1 MRYTLK
7 DYQADAVSGVLSNLA
22 KARSYYAMHNDA
34 SRFALSAP
42 TGAGKTVMAAAVIE
56 ALFFGSDDFD
66 FEPDPGAVVLWFSD
80 DPSLNKQSRHRL
92 QASSSE
98 LDSRLVT
105 IKNSFN
111 DGKFRPGNVYFLN
124 TQKLMSTSKLV
135 RGDSAGADGQSILF
149 QPRPD
154 DQQKTIWD
162 TITATI
168 EDKNVRLYM
177 VLDEAHRGMK
187 STNDGTIVKR
197 LINGYNGV
205 PPIPIVWG
213 ISATVERFEK
223 AMTGVEGRT
232 ALPSVD
238 VNTELVQASGLLK
251 DDIVLSIPDESGTFD
266 TVLLTRGVQKVKAAS
281 AEWVAYAKEQGVSE
295 PVIPLLI
302 VQVPNKADD
311 AILTRTVDTIRAAWP
326 GLPIDA
332 FANVFG
338 DHKDL
343 IASQIPIPYV
353 APERVQDDTRIR
365 ILLAKDAIST
375 GWDCPRAEVLVSF
388 RPATDPTHITQLL
401 GRMVRTPL
409 ARRIPGNELLNAVH
423 CLLPHFNRETAE
435 SVARTLMGTQG
446 NPRETGGNKARRV
459 LFDPITLTTN
469 EEVPAE
475 VWDAYQAMPSQTVP
489 KTGTKPVKRLTAFAK
504 ALADDQL
511 VPNAGATAHALL
523 HKALD
528 GRSVQYA
535 DELMKATADVET
547 VSLVD
552 IIGHGG
558 TVKSSATYTER
569 ADHRAVEDAYRDA
582 GRQLSR
588 DLARTYADH
597 LVAEDADEDDLLESH
612 VKVAAIARIP
622 QVLEAL
628 DNEANSIAKKWFA
641 ETHVARSNLTD
652 DRQSLYDDIL
662 SMSTVP
668 ERVSLSVPH
677 KGQAD
682 TKLRD
687 EQGQE
692 KPLPRLPLHLLADED
707 GLYPADLNTWE
718 TTVYETESARAGF
731 LAWYRN
737 PSRSTKES
745 LAAAYLESD
754 GSYKAMRPDF
764 IFFRRKPS
772 GDVTAD
778 IVDPHG
784 HHLSDALAKLR
795 GYASYVEAYGSEL
808 GRVEAVSKIGSTFR
822 VLDFKN
828 AAVREATRAAE
839 SAENLYRSNIAF
851 DYDRL

>member
-7 DYQADAVSGVLSNLA
+7 DYQADAVGGVLTNLT
-22 KARSYYAMHNDA
+22 KARSYYSMHGDA

-92 QASSSE
+92 RTSSSE

-111 DGKFRPGNVYFLN
+111 DAKFRPGNVYFLN

-135 RGDSAGADGQSILF
+135 RGDVTGADGQTLLF
-149 QPRPD
+149 PPRPD
-154 DQQKTIWD
+154 DQQNTIWD
-162 TITATI
+162 TITATV
-168 EDKNVRLYM
+168 EDPDIRLYM

-187 STNDGTIVKR
+187 STTDGTIVKR
-197 LINGYNGV
+197 LINGYNGI

-238 VNTELVQASGLLK
+238 VNNELVQASGLLK
-251 DDIVLSIPDESGTFD
+251 DDIILSIPDESGTFD

-281 AEWVAYAKEQGVSE
+281 AEWVAYAAEQGDSE

-302 VQVPNKADD
+302 VQVPNKADH
-311 AILTRTVDTIRAAWP
+311 ATLTRTVDTIRAAWP
-326 GLPIDA
+326 ELPIEA

-338 DHKDL
+338 EHKDL
-343 IASQIPIPYV
+343 MASQVPIPYV
-353 APERVQDDTRIR
+353 APERVQDDTHIR
-365 ILLAKDAIST
+365 VLLAKDAIST

-388 RPATDPTHITQLL
+388 RPASDPTHITQLL

-423 CLLPHFNRETAE
+423 CLLPHFNRDTAE

-469 EEVPAE
+469 QAVPE
-475 VWDAYQAMPSQTVP
+475 DVWEAYRAIPSQTVP
-489 KTGTKPVKRLTAFAK
+489 KAGIKPVKRLTAFAK

-523 HKALD
+523 HNALD

-535 DELMKATADVET
+535 AELDKATSDVET
-547 VSLVD
+547 VTMVD

-558 TVKSSATYTER
+558 KIKSSGTYTEL
-569 ADHRAVEDAYRDA
+569 ADHRAVEEAYRDA

-597 LVAEDADEDDLLESH
+597 LVGNDADEDDLLESH

-628 DNEANSIAKKWFA
+628 DTEANAIAKKWFS
-641 ETHVARSNLTD
+641 ESHVARSNLTD

-668 ERVSLSVPH
+668 ERVSLSTPH
-677 KGQAD
+677 KGQTD
-682 TKLRD
+682 TKVRNED
-687 EQGQE
+687 GIEIT
-692 KPLPRLPLHLLADED
+692 LPVRELHLLADES
-707 GLYPADLNTWE
+707 GLYPVDLNTWE
-718 TTVYETESARAGF
+718 EAVLDIESARAGY

-737 PSRSTKES
+737 PPRSTKES
-745 LAAAYLESD
+745 LAVAYLADD
-754 GSYKAMRPDF
+754 GTYKALRPDF

-772 GDVTAD
+772 GDVVAD

-784 HHLSDALAKLR
+784 HHLADALAKLR
-795 GYASYVEAYGSEL
+795 GYASFADAYGSDF
-808 GRVEAVSKIGSTFR
+808 GRVETISKIGSSFR

-828 AAVREATRAAE
+828 AAVREAVRTAE
-839 SAENLYRSNIAF
+839 SAESLYQGNFSFEYGA
-851 DYDRL
+851 L